1 MVVRMFRFAAG
12 LLLMAVP
19 AVWAPAVAQ
28 DVSQADRATLE
39 ARIAAFD
46 AVVKAGRIGETVDF
60 LPPRLLQSL
69 MAQAGL
75 PEAEFRLAMAAQM
88 AEVFKVVKIVS
99 FGMDMTAAAVA
110 TTPDGRRS
118 YMLIPTETVM
128 ELPDAGRLRSRSNT
142 IALKDDGQWYVVR
155 VDNEQQILRLRDVY
169 PEFAGVDFPPGSMAA
184 VD

>member
-1 MVVRMFRFAAG
+1 MVVRMRRFAAC
-12 LLLMAVP
+12 LLLMAAP
-19 AVWAPAVAQ
+19 AGWAPVLAQ
-28 DVSQADRATLE
+28 EIGQADRATLE

-46 AVVKAGRIGETVDF
+46 ALIRAGRMGETVDF

-69 MAQAGL
+69 VAKAGL
-75 PEAEFRLAMAAQM
+75 TEAEFRLVMAAQI

-118 YMLIPTETVM
+118 YMLIPTETVL
-128 ELPDAGRLRSRSNT
+128 ELPDARRVRSRSNT
-142 IALKDDGQWYVVR
+142 IALRDDGQWHVVR
-155 VDNEQQILRLRDVY
+155 VDNEQQLLMLRDVY
-169 PEFAGVDFPPGSMAA
+169 PEFAGVDFPSGSMTA